1 MLPRGR
7 SWSLPAIYPGSS
19 ECSLGRGWDTGASGN
34 ELLVPADKS
43 PAWFNYLMQP
53 RAGEAVA

>member
-34 ELLVPADKS
+34 DLLVPAD
-43 PAWFNYLMQP
+43 
-53 RAGEAVA
+53 